1 MTCKKKFFWT
11 RQLTSAPQ
19 QRKRREN
26 KNKKTIFTI
35 LHDHV
40 FFPRVVEREK
50 DRKIKE
56 EESVHYDGWVSI
68 HALQLRSYNI
78 GNNAISASAELWL

>member
-1 MTCKKKFFWT
+1 MF
-11 RQLTSAPQ
+11 
-19 QRKRREN
+19 
-26 KNKKTIFTI
+26 
-35 LHDHV
+35 